1 MRALIMAVALLT
13 QAASAQS
20 PPADPPAAAEQTISV
35 NASLVNML
43 FTVSNRR
50 GRFVTSLPKDK
61 FRVYEDNK
69 IQSITQFSKETDLPL
84 TIAILIDT
92 SGSIGDKL
100 PFERQAA
107 IEFLRSTLR
116 RAKDKALLITFDTGI
131 DLIQDYTDD
140 VGALARAA
148 EKIRAGGS
156 TAMYDAIHLAA
167 TEKLST
173 QTGRHIEILIS
184 DGNDTSSRK
193 SLDEALRS
201 ARQSD
206 TAIYCI
212 STNSILRNSSRDTA
226 SGTKVLRRFAE
237 ETGGRIFMPRT
248 TDELASTFKEID
260 EELRS
265 QYALAYHPNST
276 RRDGAFHTI
285 RIETSDKELQVK
297 ARNGYFDAPHF

>member
-1 MRALIMAVALLT
+1 MAAVLLS
-13 QAASAQS
+13 QIASVQT
-20 PPADPPAAAEQTISV
+20 PASEPAAAEQTISV
-35 NASLVNML
+35 NASLVNVL
-43 FTVSNRR
+43 FTVSDRK

-61 FRVYEDNK
+61 FKVYEDNK
-69 IQSITQFSKETDLPL
+69 IQSITQFSNETDLPL
-84 TIAILIDT
+84 SIAILIDT

-116 RAKDKALLITFDTGI
+116 RGKDKALLITFDTGI
-131 DLIQDYTDD
+131 DLVQDYTDD
-140 VGALARAA
+140 VSVLAQAA

-167 TEKLST
+167 TEKLAA

-193 SLDEALRS
+193 TLDEALRS

-212 STNSILRNSSRDTA
+212 STNSILKNSSRDTA
-226 SGTKVLRRFAE
+226 NGTKVLRRFAE
-237 ETGGRIFMPRT
+237 ETGGRIFTPRT

-285 RIETSDKELQVK
+285 RVETSNKELRVK
-297 ARNGYFDAPHF
+297 ARNGYFDAPQF

>member
-1 MRALIMAVALLT
+1 MRTLILAAALLA
-13 QAASAQS
+13 QVASVQS
-20 PPADPPAAAEQTISV
+20 PQADPPEAEQTISV
-35 NASLVNML
+35 NASIVNVL
-43 FTVSNRR
+43 FTVSDRK

-61 FRVYEDNK
+61 FRVFEDNK
-69 IQSITQFSKETDLPL
+69 IQSITQFSNETDLPL

-107 IEFLRSTLR
+107 TEFLRSTLR
-116 RAKDKALLITFDTGI
+116 RGKDKALLITFDTGI

-140 VGALARAA
+140 ASALAQAA

-156 TAMYDAIHLAA
+156 TALYDAIHLAA
-167 TEKLST
+167 SEKLAS

-193 SLDEALRS
+193 SLAEALRS
-201 ARQSD
+201 AKQSD

-212 STNSILRNSSRDTA
+212 STNSILKNSSSDTA
-226 SGTKVLRRFAE
+226 NGTKALRRFAE
-237 ETGGRIFMPRT
+237 ETGGRIFTPRT

-285 RIETSDKELQVK
+285 RIETSDKELRIK
-297 ARNGYFDAPHF
+297 ARDGYFDASHF